1 MNKIIIYHDF
11 NLELKLYSI
20 PKFFIDQIK
29 KEYSNVCFQ
38 DIDSVDD
45 KENVKVYFGNRINN
59 KLIKQYK
66 KLKWIHL
73 GCVGYDSI
81 DIEIIRSRNIIMTNS
96 SGLLTN
102 SMVELAL
109 NFITSFSRG
118 IQHINS
124 LRNKNKLDRKNFDEH
139 YETVT
144 NLNDQKVLICGYGNV
159 GSKLAK
165 VLECL
170 DMDIYTISRSKSSNY
185 KNFSIDDLDRIV
197 PEMNYI
203 VNLLPL
209 SKETKYLFDSKL
221 FKKMKNVNFINI
233 GRGQTV
239 VETDLLLALENSNLN
254 AAALDVFEKE
264 PLSKESG
271 LFNNNRIILTP
282 HVAGLDS
289 RYWNR
294 QLDLFRHNMRAY
306 LTGKINSFKNKIN

>member
-1 MNKIIIYHDF
+1 MNKITIYHDF

-45 KENVKVYFGNRINN
+45 KDNVKVYFGNRINN

-124 LRNKNKLDRKNFDEH
+124 LRNKNKLNRKNFDKH

-165 VLECL
+165 VLESL

-264 PLSKESG
+264 PLSKESD
-271 LFNNNRIILTP
+271 LFDNNRIILTP

-289 RYWNR
+289 RYWYR
-294 QLDLFRHNMRAY
+294 QLDLFKYNMRAY

>member
-1 MNKIIIYHDF
+1 MKKITIYHDF
-11 NLELKLYSI
+11 NLKLKLYSI

-38 DIDSVDD
+38 DIDSVND
-45 KENVKVYFGNRINN
+45 KENVKIYFGNRINN
-59 KLIKQYK
+59 KLINQYK

-81 DIEIIRSRNIIMTNS
+81 DTEIIRSRNIIMTNS

-118 IQHINS
+118 MQHINS
-124 LRNKNKLDRKNFDEH
+124 LRNKKKLDRKNFDKH

-144 NLNDQKVLICGYGNV
+144 NLNGQKVLICGYGNV
-159 GSKLAK
+159 GKKLAK
-165 VLECL
+165 VLESL
-170 DMDIYTISRSKSSNY
+170 EMDIYTISRSELSNY
-185 KNFSIDDLDRIV
+185 KNFSINDLDRVV
-197 PEMNYI
+197 PQMNYI

-209 SKETKYLFDSKL
+209 SKETKYLFDSRL

-239 VETDLLLALENSNLN
+239 VERDLMLAIENNNLN

-264 PLSKESG
+264 PLSGESD
-271 LFNNNRIILTP
+271 LLNNNKIILTP

-289 RYWNR
+289 KYWNR
-294 QLDLFRHNMRAY
+294 QLDLFRHNMGAY
-306 LTGKINSFKNKIN
+306 LTDQIKSFKNKII

>member
-1 MNKIIIYHDF
+1 MNKISIYHDF
-11 NLELKLYSI
+11 NLDLKLYSI

-29 KEYSNVCFQ
+29 KEFSNVFFQ
-38 DIDSVDD
+38 DIDSEDD
-45 KENVKVYFGNRINN
+45 KDNVKVYFGNRINN

-66 KLKWIHL
+66 NLKWIHL

-81 DIEIIRSRNIIMTNS
+81 DLEVIKSRKILMTNS

-118 IQHINS
+118 MQHINY
-124 LRNKNKLDRKNFDEH
+124 LRHHNILDRKNFDKH

-144 NLNDQKVLICGYGNV
+144 NLTNQKVLICGYGTV

-165 VLECL
+165 ILENL
-170 DMDIYTISRSKSSNY
+170 DMDIYTVSRSNLSTY
-185 KNFSIDDLDRIV
+185 KNFSIDELERIV
-197 PEMNYI
+197 PEVNYI

-209 SKETKYLFDSKL
+209 SHETKHLFDSKL
-221 FKKMKNVNFINI
+221 FNKMKNVNFINL

-239 VETDLLLALENSNLN
+239 NEEDLLLAINNNNLN

-264 PLSKESG
+264 PLSNDSK
-271 LFNNNRIILTP
+271 LLNNQKIILTP
-282 HVAGLDS
+282 HIAGLDS
-289 RYWNR
+289 KYWNR
-294 QLDLFRHNMRAY
+294 QLDLFKYNLSEY
-306 LTGKINSFKNKIN
+306 LKEKNKLFKNKIS

>member
-1 MNKIIIYHDF
+1 MKKITIYHDF
-11 NLELKLYSI
+11 NLKLKLYTI

-45 KENVKVYFGNRINN
+45 KDNVKVYFGNRINN
-59 KLIKQYK
+59 KLINQYK

-81 DIEIIRSRNIIMTNS
+81 DTEIIRSRNIIMTNS

-118 IQHINS
+118 MQHINS
-124 LRNKNKLDRKNFDEH
+124 LRNKKKLDRKNFDKH

-144 NLNDQKVLICGYGNV
+144 NLNGQKVLICGYGNV
-159 GSKLAK
+159 GKKLAK
-165 VLECL
+165 VLESL
-170 DMDIYTISRSKSSNY
+170 EMDIYTISRSELSNY
-185 KNFSIDDLDRIV
+185 KNFSINDLDRVV
-197 PEMNYI
+197 PQMNYI

-209 SKETKYLFDSKL
+209 SKETKYLFDSRL

-239 VETDLLLALENSNLN
+239 VERDLMLAIENNNLN

-264 PLSKESG
+264 PLSRESD
-271 LFNNNRIILTP
+271 LLNNNKIILTP

-289 RYWNR
+289 QYWNR
-294 QLDLFRHNMRAY
+294 QLDLFRHNMGAY
-306 LTGKINSFKNKIN
+306 LTDQIKSFKNKIN

>member
-1 MNKIIIYHDF
+1 MKKITIYHDF
-11 NLELKLYSI
+11 NLKLKLYSI

-38 DIDSVDD
+38 DIDSVND
-45 KENVKVYFGNRINN
+45 KENVKIYFGNRINN
-59 KLIKQYK
+59 KLINQYK

-73 GCVGYDSI
+73 GCVGHDSI
-81 DIEIIRSRNIIMTNS
+81 DTEIIRSRNIIMTNS

-118 IQHINS
+118 MQHINS
-124 LRNKNKLDRKNFDEH
+124 LRNKKKLDRKNFDKH

-144 NLNDQKVLICGYGNV
+144 NLDGQKVLICGYGNV
-159 GSKLAK
+159 GKKLAK
-165 VLECL
+165 VLESL
-170 DMDIYTISRSKSSNY
+170 EMDIYTISRSELSNY
-185 KNFSIDDLDRIV
+185 KNFSINDLDRVV
-197 PEMNYI
+197 PQMNYI

-209 SKETKYLFDSKL
+209 SKETKYLFDSRL

-239 VETDLLLALENSNLN
+239 VERDLMLAIENNNLN

-264 PLSKESG
+264 PLSGDSD
-271 LFNNNRIILTP
+271 LLNNNKIILTP

-289 RYWNR
+289 KYWNR
-294 QLDLFRHNMRAY
+294 QLDLFRHNMGAY
-306 LTGKINSFKNKIN
+306 LTDQIKSFKNKIN

>member
-1 MNKIIIYHDF
+1 MNKITIYHDF

-20 PKFFIDQIK
+20 PNFFIDKIK
-29 KEYSNVCFQ
+29 KEFPNDGFQ
-38 DIDSVDD
+38 DIDSMYDYDSV
-45 KENVKVYFGNRINN
+45 NIYFGNRINN

-66 KLKWIHL
+66 NLKWIHL

-81 DIEIIRSRNIIMTNS
+81 DLEIIKSRNILMTNS
-96 SGLLTN
+96 GGLLTN

-118 IQHINS
+118 MHHINY
-124 LRNKNKLDRKNFDEH
+124 LRHHNILDRKNFDKH

-144 NLNDQKVLICGYGNV
+144 NLTNQKVLICGYGAV

-165 VLECL
+165 ILENL
-170 DMDIYTISRSKSSNY
+170 DMDIYTVSRSKSSNY

-197 PEMNYI
+197 PEVDYI

-209 SKETKYLFDSKL
+209 SDDTKHLFDSKL
-221 FKKMKNVNFINI
+221 FSKMNNVNFINL

-239 VETDLLLALENSNLN
+239 KEADLLLALDNNNIS

-264 PLSKESG
+264 PLSKESK
-271 LFNNNRIILTP
+271 LLNNQKIILTP
-282 HVAGLDS
+282 HIAGLDS
-289 RYWNR
+289 KYWNR
-294 QLDLFRHNMRAY
+294 QLDLFRYNISAY
-306 LTGKINSFKNKIN
+306 LTEQTKSFKNKII

>member
-1 MNKIIIYHDF
+1 MKKITIYHDF
-11 NLELKLYSI
+11 NLKLKLYTI

-38 DIDSVDD
+38 DIDSVND
-45 KENVKVYFGNRINN
+45 KENVKIYFGNRINN
-59 KLIKQYK
+59 KLINQYK

-81 DIEIIRSRNIIMTNS
+81 DTEIIRSRNIIMTNS
-96 SGLLTN
+96 SGLLSN

-118 IQHINS
+118 MQHINS
-124 LRNKNKLDRKNFDEH
+124 LRNKKKLDRKNFDKH

-144 NLNDQKVLICGYGNV
+144 NLNGQKVLICGYGNV
-159 GSKLAK
+159 GKKLAK
-165 VLECL
+165 VLESL
-170 DMDIYTISRSKSSNY
+170 EMDIYTISRSELSNY
-185 KNFSIDDLDRIV
+185 KNFSINDLDRVV
-197 PEMNYI
+197 PQMNYI

-209 SKETKYLFDSKL
+209 SKETKYLFDSRL

-239 VETDLLLALENSNLN
+239 VERDLMLAIENNNLN

-264 PLSKESG
+264 PLSRESD
-271 LFNNNRIILTP
+271 LLNNNKIILTP

-289 RYWNR
+289 QYWNR
-294 QLDLFRHNMRAY
+294 QLDLFRHNMGAY
-306 LTGKINSFKNKIN
+306 LTDQIKSFKNKIN

>member
-1 MNKIIIYHDF
+1 MNKITIYHDF

-20 PKFFIDQIK
+20 PNFFIDQIK
-29 KEYSNVCFQ
+29 KEFPKVCFQ
-38 DIDSVDD
+38 DIDSEDD
-45 KENVKVYFGNRINN
+45 KDNVKVYFGNRINN

-81 DIEIIRSRNIIMTNS
+81 DLEIIRSRNILMTNS

-118 IQHINS
+118 MQHINF
-124 LRNKNKLDRKNFDEH
+124 LRYHNKLNRKNFDRH

-144 NLNDQKVLICGYGNV
+144 NLTNQKVLICGYGTV

-165 VLECL
+165 ILENL
-170 DMDIYTISRSKSSNY
+170 DMDIYTVSRSKLSNY

-197 PEMNYI
+197 PEINYI

-209 SKETKYLFDSKL
+209 SDETKHLFDSKL
-221 FKKMKNVNFINI
+221 FSKMKNVNFINL

-239 VETDLLLALENSNLN
+239 NEEDLILAINNNNIS

-264 PLSKESG
+264 PLSKESK
-271 LFNNNRIILTP
+271 LLNNQKIILTP
-282 HVAGLDS
+282 HIAGLDS
-289 RYWNR
+289 KYWNR
-294 QLDLFRHNMRAY
+294 QLDLFRYNMSEY
-306 LTGKINSFKNKIN
+306 LKEKNKLFKNKIS